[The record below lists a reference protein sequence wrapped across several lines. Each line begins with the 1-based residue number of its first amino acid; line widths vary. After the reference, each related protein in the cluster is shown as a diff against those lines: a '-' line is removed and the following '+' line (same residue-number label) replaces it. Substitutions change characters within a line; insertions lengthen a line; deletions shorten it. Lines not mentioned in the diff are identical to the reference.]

1 MFDKLIFLIILMC
14 RCSVVLGVY
23 YYLWYGCYLKWF
35 CHSTNY
41 YGLVCSVA
49 TEPNFKEWITTTKV
63 YDKFHEMV
71 SFNFSNISSKKA
83 IIFHESVSS
92 NIQLSIVAST
102 ECNYFVFHRLELQW
116 WENILTSQMHIFLY

>member
-1 MFDKLIFLIILMC
+1 MFCD
-14 RCSVVLGVY
+14 
-23 YYLWYGCYLKWF
+23 
-35 CHSTNY
+35 STNY
-41 YGLVCSVA
+41 YGSIYSVA

-83 IIFHESVSS
+83 NIFHESVSS

-102 ECNYFVFHRLELQW
+102 ELTT
-116 WENILTSQMHIFLY
+116 ILFFTG